1 MCHTDN
7 LLLIAT
13 LYTDFS
19 ESKKSRSKECK
30 QKIFAAQTPPRT
42 VYPRRRTFFRR
53 KASVQSCTL
62 KNIIRF
68 SPKQATINQNLLFH
82 KLTSTF
88 PQNPQRVTHI
98 KSTGNQQVTHKV
110 FHREKISESRQ
121 DKHFGSCPQFPH
133 PLLLLL
139 LPINNIYYI
148 IFISDKRK
156 MKG

>member
-1 MCHTDN
+1 MQ
-7 LLLIAT
+7 
-13 LYTDFS
+13 LYTPTFRNR
-19 ESKKSRSKECK
+19 KSRALKSVNKRFSQLKRRRERF
-30 QKIFAAQTPPRT
+30 ILAGGLF
-42 VYPRRRTFFRR
+42 PRRRTFFRR

-68 SPKQATINQNLLFH
+68 SPKQATINQNFLFH

>member
-1 MCHTDN
+1 MVLVGEILHVATLSRRRLSREN
-7 LLLIAT
+7 LLFT
-13 LYTDFS
+13 LFRAPVFS
-19 ESKKSRSKECK
+19 IPKSGDTKLHFEEYFPF
-30 QKIFAAQTPPRT
+30 Q
-42 VYPRRRTFFRR
+42 
-53 KASVQSCTL
+53 L
-62 KNIIRF
+62 
-68 SPKQATINQNLLFH
+68 KQATINQNSLFH

-88 PQNPQRVTHI
+88 PQNPQRVAHI